1 MSTARLYAIQQTM
14 LLTRNELL
22 ESHRLLDTVEVPR
35 EAEEGGEKLSISQ
48 RVEALVE
55 AHKAC
60 LRRLIAQ

>member
-1 MSTARLYAIQQTM
+1 MSTGRLYALQQTM

-22 ESHRLLDTVEVPR
+22 QSHALLDTAQVPR

-60 LRRLIAQ
+60 IQRLIAQ